1 MFGKR
6 RKRDH
11 STLDFKTPNYA
22 MNDEYKSENLVVANL
37 QYVSSKPTD
46 FGPMVETTKQ
56 RYIFEKVEEEDKVR
70 YREVFTGFVANTSE
84 EYFDLPYV
92 VNIKPLQEVVP
103 SVSETLPKYGLLL
116 LVNEVNKQKV
126 KVKVVKRQGKK

>member
-6 RKRDH
+6 KKKDN
-11 STLDFKTPNYA
+11 SEVNFKSKNYEMSDTFNSA
-22 MNDEYKSENLVVANL
+22 NLVVANL
-37 QYVSSKPTD
+37 QYVSSKYTD

-56 RYIFEKVEEEDKVR
+56 RYIFEKIQEEDKER
-70 YREVFTGFVANTSE
+70 YREIFTGFIANTSE

-103 SVSETLPKYGLLL
+103 TIASTIPKYGMLLL
-116 LVNEVNKQKV
+116 IDEINKQKV
-126 KVKVVKRQGKK
+126 KVKVVNKSEKK